1 MAAVSPAQPV
11 PMITTFSIKETQRKA
26 NQRTWQ
32 GGDEQALTRGLRR
45 LNAEDA
51 HAFRR
56 DFFCAGTGL

>member
-1 MAAVSPAQPV
+1 
-11 PMITTFSIKETQRKA
+11 MITTFSIKETQRKA